1 MYYTENELKKIG
13 QNVKRLRSLKG
24 LTMQLLADKTYLSIV
39 TIWKLENGKGNIRPT
54 SLNRVARALDTTIEK
69 ILQ

>member
-24 LTMQLLADKTYLSIV
+24 LTMQLLADKTYLSIG
-39 TIWKLENGKGNIRPT
+39 TICKLENGKGNIRPT
-54 SLNRVARALDTTIEK
+54 SLNRVARALGTTIEK